1 LSGTAVGNNIG
12 KGKVKIMYNMDSR
25 DNGDGFENFKK
36 GDILVTDMT
45 DPDWEPIM
53 KLSKPSPLSLLSI
66 LYIIFTLPFPILL
79 PTAVPLKMG
88 SILLFLINLYSLIL
102 LKFLF
107 EWAVDGLSGDLYIVQ
122 ARPETIHSRRNL
134 SKIIKM
140 DYVN

>member
-1 LSGTAVGNNIG
+1 
-12 KGKVKIMYNMDSR
+12 
-25 DNGDGFENFKK
+25 
-36 GDILVTDMT
+36 
-45 DPDWEPIM
+45 
-53 KLSKPSPLSLLSI
+53 
-66 LYIIFTLPFPILL
+66 
-79 PTAVPLKMG
+79 MG